1 MTAKEHIREI
11 LKENVKLFV
20 EFKTKRNLTERWN
33 LENAR
38 AKDYHGRELL
48 ELLQNVD
55 DAYEELCQ
63 QDSSKRGGEVEA
75 FIEYTGNILRVQ
87 NNGTTFNEDS
97 INRLCQGGVSG
108 KKKYYIGNKGIGFR
122 SVLNWASEI
131 RLYSGEYA
139 IRFSEEYA
147 EKQLDKIKENSNIQK
162 EVEEEPSLKF
172 PILYAPEIIEK
183 KTFTFDTTIEITVKK
198 EVLDDD

>member
-1 MTAKEHIREI
+1 M
-11 LKENVKLFV
+11 
-20 EFKTKRNLTERWN
+20 
-33 LENAR
+33 ENAR

-63 QDSSKRGGEVEA
+63 QDSSKRGREVEA

-131 RLYSGEYA
+131 RLYSG
-139 IRFSEEYA
+139 
-147 EKQLDKIKENSNIQK
+147 
-162 EVEEEPSLKF
+162 
-172 PILYAPEIIEK
+172 
-183 KTFTFDTTIEITVKK
+183 
-198 EVLDDD
+198 